1 MLKEMVGV
9 VAIGMDAVVVEDQ
22 VAVVAVADQAEAV
35 VLVVEAVVDQAE
47 AVVLVVEAGQ
57 VAEVVL
63 VVEVVVQVGGT
74 EKVVLEAVSAA
85 EILSLL
91 TREGTTAPSRDK
103 NCSNKA

>member
-1 MLKEMVGV
+1 MLKEMVAV

-22 VAVVAVADQAEAV
+22 VAEAVLVVVAVADQAEAV
-35 VLVVEAVVDQAE
+35 VLVVEAGQAE
-47 AVVLVVEAGQ
+47 VVTEAEVVVLVV
-57 VAEVVL
+57 
-63 VVEVVVQVGGT
+63 GT

-85 EILSLL
+85 EIPSLL